1 MKPSPRGEL
10 EIVTLLDTYLREDAL
25 NVERMGRGFAWLDTG
40 THESLLD
47 AGNFVRTLSVRQ
59 GMQSGCPEE
68 ISFANGW
75 IDREKLLEHAE
86 LFGKTEYGKY
96 LKALV

>member
-1 MKPSPRGEL
+1 M
-10 EIVTLLDTYLREDAL
+10 
-25 NVERMGRGFAWLDTG
+25 ERMGRGFAWLDTG

-68 ISFANGW
+68 IAYANGW
-75 IDREKLLEHAE
+75 IDRDKLLEHAE

-96 LKALV
+96 LKAL